1 MKKEMLY
8 FIPAIL
14 LLSGCGKS
22 VSISINTNKNESTI
36 SESNNINESKET
48 EITRDNEQTGVEMF
62 DATVYYKPKDGY
74 EPPENV
80 IPQIKTDNKNLDS
93 VVERINSTWTNDY
106 SNIQI
111 TRADSNVFSLLIDT
125 VTFDNNNSS
134 KELRGVNIN
143 SSTGKEL
150 KITAV
155 LKDADALYDKLM
167 NDKDFIDKYD
177 DIDNFGEKMKSVL
190 TDPDAFSD
198 GENINKDVT
207 WSLSNGVM
215 MIYML
220 EDTKNGKRTV
230 SIPVDYI
237 KYKEFFKEGILDLP
251 DDYAFKII
259 VDNEMK
265 ANINGRESS
274 VEVEQEIDEYGI
286 LQEIELKIDGNE
298 REYKDD
304 SNSYGISDAYI
315 FKKGN
320 SAYLYLELTYDNDY
334 RSIKVIDLNK
344 NDEQSDIQESFADTA
359 PLNPDKFYLGDRVAT
374 VSTVNVERK
383 YSLGDDGKPKALENY
398 YTIVTPVNLVSKVEL
413 SVEHLDGVNGNKSGD
428 EILPVG
434 ALLTPVGSDNKTFT
448 DYRMNTG
455 DIVRIPM
462 QKSSDG
468 DITIDG
474 KDVRDVFEGTFFAG

>member
-1 MKKEMLY
+1 M
-8 FIPAIL
+8 
-14 LLSGCGKS
+14 
-22 VSISINTNKNESTI
+22 
-36 SESNNINESKET
+36 
-48 EITRDNEQTGVEMF
+48 
-62 DATVYYKPKDGY
+62 
-74 EPPENV
+74 
-80 IPQIKTDNKNLDS
+80 
-93 VVERINSTWTNDY
+93 
-106 SNIQI
+106 
-111 TRADSNVFSLLIDT
+111 
-125 VTFDNNNSS
+125 
-134 KELRGVNIN
+134 
-143 SSTGKEL
+143 
-150 KITAV
+150 
-155 LKDADALYDKLM
+155 
-167 NDKDFIDKYD
+167 
-177 DIDNFGEKMKSVL
+177 
-190 TDPDAFSD
+190 
-198 GENINKDVT
+198 
-207 WSLSNGVM
+207 
-215 MIYML
+215 
-220 EDTKNGKRTV
+220 
-230 SIPVDYI
+230 
-237 KYKEFFKEGILDLP
+237 
-251 DDYAFKII
+251 
-259 VDNEMK
+259 
-265 ANINGRESS
+265 
-274 VEVEQEIDEYGI
+274 
-286 LQEIELKIDGNE
+286 QEIELKTDGNK

-398 YTIVTPVNLVSKVEL
+398 YTIVTPVSLVSKVEL
-413 SVEHLDGVNGNKSGD
+413 SGEHLDGVNGNKSGD

>member
-8 FIPAIL
+8 LIPAIL

-22 VSISINTNKNESTI
+22 VSISINTNKNESTV
-36 SESNNINESKET
+36 SESNDINESKET
-48 EITRDNEQTGVEMF
+48 EITRDNKQTDVEMF

-106 SNIQI
+106 SNIQL

-150 KITAV
+150 KITDI

-167 NDKDFIDKYD
+167 NDKDFIDNYD

-190 TDPDAFSD
+190 TEPDDFSD
-198 GENINKDVT
+198 GENINKDAT
-207 WSLSNGVM
+207 WSLSNGAM

-220 EDTKNGKRTV
+220 EDTKNGKQTV

-237 KYKEFFKEGILDLP
+237 KYKEFFKDGILDLP

-259 VDNEMK
+259 VDNEMN
-265 ANINGRESS
+265 ANINGKES
-274 VEVEQEIDEYGI
+274 
-286 LQEIELKIDGNE
+286 
-298 REYKDD
+298 
-304 SNSYGISDAYI
+304 
-315 FKKGN
+315 
-320 SAYLYLELTYDNDY
+320 
-334 RSIKVIDLNK
+334 
-344 NDEQSDIQESFADTA
+344 
-359 PLNPDKFYLGDRVAT
+359 
-374 VSTVNVERK
+374 VSRRTK
-383 YSLGDDGKPKALENY
+383 
-398 YTIVTPVNLVSKVEL
+398 
-413 SVEHLDGVNGNKSGD
+413 
-428 EILPVG
+428 
-434 ALLTPVGSDNKTFT
+434 
-448 DYRMNTG
+448 
-455 DIVRIPM
+455 
-462 QKSSDG
+462 
-468 DITIDG
+468 
-474 KDVRDVFEGTFFAG
+474 

>member
-1 MKKEMLY
+1 MKKELLY

-22 VSISINTNKNESTI
+22 VSISINTNKNESTV
-36 SESNNINESKET
+36 SESNNTNESKET
-48 EITRDNEQTGVEMF
+48 EITRDNKQTDVEMF

-93 VVERINSTWTNDY
+93 VVERVNSTWTNDY

-167 NDKDFIDKYD
+167 NDKDFIDNYD

-207 WSLSNGVM
+207 WSLSNGAM

-220 EDTKNGKRTV
+220 EDTKNGKQTV
-230 SIPVDYI
+230 FIPVDYI
-237 KYKEFFKEGILDLP
+237 KYKEFFKDGILDLP

-259 VDNEMK
+259 FDNEINT
-265 ANINGRESS
+265 NIN
-274 VEVEQEIDEYGI
+274 V
-286 LQEIELKIDGNE
+286 K
-298 REYKDD
+298 
-304 SNSYGISDAYI
+304 
-315 FKKGN
+315 
-320 SAYLYLELTYDNDY
+320 
-334 RSIKVIDLNK
+334 
-344 NDEQSDIQESFADTA
+344 
-359 PLNPDKFYLGDRVAT
+359 
-374 VSTVNVERK
+374 
-383 YSLGDDGKPKALENY
+383 
-398 YTIVTPVNLVSKVEL
+398 
-413 SVEHLDGVNGNKSGD
+413 
-428 EILPVG
+428 
-434 ALLTPVGSDNKTFT
+434 
-448 DYRMNTG
+448 
-455 DIVRIPM
+455 
-462 QKSSDG
+462 
-468 DITIDG
+468 
-474 KDVRDVFEGTFFAG
+474 